1 MPAVPQGFNE
11 LYKRNYAAVYTGYAT
26 YICKAFRTLRTAPRT
41 LF

>member
-11 LYKRNYAAVYTGYAT
+11 LYKRNYAAVYRYAT